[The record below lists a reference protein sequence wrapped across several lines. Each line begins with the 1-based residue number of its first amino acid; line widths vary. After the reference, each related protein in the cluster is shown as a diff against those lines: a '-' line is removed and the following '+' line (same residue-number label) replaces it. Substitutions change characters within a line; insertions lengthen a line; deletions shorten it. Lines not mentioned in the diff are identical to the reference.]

1 MAHDP
6 RIMTTP
12 AAGSRAW
19 IVAGLFALLATV
31 LVPVFP
37 HFVSPNELSR
47 WAAVV
52 SLVDRGRLSF
62 DPEYF
67 ALLGPRF
74 EDVAEREGRLYPNK
88 APGAGLAAIPGY
100 LAARPLCGPPSGAS
114 IRPALAAMR
123 ATAST
128 LPVLLLAAFF
138 AAALR
143 ATGAARGEAA
153 PALLALLFGT
163 PVFAYGLLLF
173 GHALVALGLFGAWA
187 LLFLPGREE
196 SAGRDAAAGLL
207 LGLAVLADYPALV
220 PAAILSLAALPG
232 PRPARRLL
240 AVGLGAL
247 PPALLFFGYNA
258 AAFGGPF
265 SLPVSFERYGTFR
278 ALREHGAWG
287 IGWPSPANL
296 LRLLLDPSK
305 GLVVL
310 SPVLLAALAATPAA
324 LRRLGPR
331 AGATLLAVPVSL
343 LVLYSG
349 FPDWHGGFTVGAR
362 YVVPAIP
369 FLLLPLAV
377 ARWGPVT
384 TALAGA
390 STAAVALTTLVFP
403 FVPPGFPLPWGS
415 FAAPL
420 LSRGLVSP
428 NLLHL
433 VWKPLAIAVPFLL
446 VLAAAA
452 AAFDRRRLAPFL
464 AGAVLWTAAGL
475 FLPALAPL
483 SPPLLVQ
490 RGYVEEVYFG
500 RAGALA
506 ASMPEG
512 VPVPPRLRARMEVE
526 KTLPPAP
533 WPF

>member
-6 RIMTTP
+6 EIMTTA
-12 AAGSRAW
+12 AAGSRGR
-19 IVAGLFALLATV
+19 IVAGAWALLALL

-62 DPEYF
+62 DPEVF

-88 APGAGLAAIPGY
+88 APGAGVAAIPGY
-100 LAARPLCGPPSGAS
+100 LAARPLVGPPSRAS
-114 IRPALAAMR
+114 LRPALAAMR
-123 ATAST
+123 WSAST
-128 LPVLLLAAFF
+128 VPVLLLAGFF
-138 AAALR
+138 TAALR
-143 ATGAARGEAA
+143 AAGAGRGDV
-153 PALLALLFGT
+153 PSALLSLLFGT
-163 PVFAYGLLLF
+163 PVLAYGLLLF

-187 LLFLPGREE
+187 LLFLPGRAE
-196 SAGRDAAAGLL
+196 SAGRDAAAGFL
-207 LGLAVLADYPALV
+207 LGLAVLSDYPALA

-232 PRPARRLL
+232 PRPLRRAL
-240 AVGLGAL
+240 AIGLGAL

-305 GLVVL
+305 GLLVL

-324 LRRLGPR
+324 VRRLGPR
-331 AGATLLAVPVSL
+331 AGATLLAVPASL

-377 ARWGPVT
+377 ARWGPLP

-390 STAAVALTTLVFP
+390 STAAVVLTTLVFP

-420 LSRGLVSP
+420 LSHGLVAP

-433 VWKPLAIAVPFLL
+433 VSRPLAIVVPFALVLTAALAAVGARRMAPFLL
-446 VLAAAA
+446 
-452 AAFDRRRLAPFL
+452 
-464 AGAVLWTAAGL
+464 GALVWTGAGL
-475 FLPALAPL
+475 LLPLFFPL
-483 SPPLLVQ
+483 PPPLVVQ

-500 RAGALA
+500 RDGALA
-506 ASMPEG
+506 RAMPPG
-512 VPVPPRLRARMEVE
+512 VPVPPRLRARQELE
-526 KTLPPAP
+526 ETLPPSP